1 MKKIFIFL
9 ISFFIALFLLQTYLT
24 LFAQE
29 KKLNSPL
36 VISPYFKIE
45 SETEILGPLNLKNS
59 LNLLSING
67 LKGEINISNL
77 KENRTYTLPDLSGEI
92 CLSAGNCLFLP
103 QGIQNRLAKFS
114 AQGLGNSSIEDFAKN
129 VAISIDSNGNVGIGK
144 NPINKLDVAGKI
156 QAEDDICTV
165 LGTGICLSQ
174 LSQLKEQITEI
185 KEPLSLKEATVKGGG
200 TPEKI
205 PIWKEDYKLG
215 DSEIF
220 QLNNN
225 IGIGMEPSYK
235 LDVAGTVRMLGFRLP
250 VSPKEGY
257 GLLSDDNGFGT
268 WRPVL
273 TPEEAGMD
281 VAENFLL
288 NPKCEELNNCPEAG
302 DLVSINE
309 EGFIE
314 KSKIPYDKKLIGVVS
329 TKPTLTLGKE
339 ISHLKHQ
346 PVALIGRVPAKV
358 SLKNG
363 SIEIGDF
370 LTSSEIE
377 GVAQKATQKGRVI
390 GVALQS
396 LTEEDFKNCTSE
408 KIINCE
414 NKIGKIEVLINL
426 SQI

>member
-1 MKKIFIFL
+1 MKKAFL
-9 ISFFIALFLLQTYLT
+9 FAVSFVVLVFLFHAYLK

-29 KKLNSPL
+29 KKSSLSSFFTL
-36 VISPYFKIE
+36 PYFKID
-45 SETEILGPLNLKNS
+45 SEAEIIGALNLKNS
-59 LNLLSING
+59 INLFSANG

-77 KENRTYTLPDLSGEI
+77 TENRNYKFPDLSGEI
-92 CLSAGNCLFLP
+92 CLSSGNCLFLP
-103 QGIQNRLAKFS
+103 QGAQNRLAKFTG
-114 AQGLGNSSIEDFAKN
+114 QGLANSSIEDLSKN
-129 VAISIDSNGNVGIGK
+129 IAISIDSNGNVGIGK
-144 NPINKLDVAGKI
+144 NPSVKLDVAGKI
-156 QAEDDICTV
+156 QAEEDVCTT
-165 LGTGICLSQ
+165 LGAGICLSQ
-174 LSQLKEQITEI
+174 LKEQLTEI

-200 TPEKI
+200 TPEKV

-215 DSEIF
+215 DSEIY

-257 GLLSDDNGFGT
+257 GLLSDDSGFGT

-288 NPKCEELNNCPEAG
+288 EPKCEELNDCPEAG

-309 EGFIE
+309 KGVIE
-314 KSKIPYDKKLIGVVS
+314 KSSIPYDKRLIGVIS

-339 ISHLKHQ
+339 ISHLKHR
-346 PVALIGRVPAKV
+346 PVALIGRVPVKV
-358 SLKNG
+358 SIKEG
-363 SIEIGDF
+363 EVEIGDF
-370 LTSSEIE
+370 LTSSELP
-377 GVAQKATQKGRVI
+377 GVAKKATEKGRVI

-396 LTEEDFKNCTSE
+396 LKKEDFKNCQSE
-408 KIINCE
+408 KILDCE
-414 NKIGKIEVLINL
+414 KKIGKIEVLINL
-426 SQI
+426 NQI